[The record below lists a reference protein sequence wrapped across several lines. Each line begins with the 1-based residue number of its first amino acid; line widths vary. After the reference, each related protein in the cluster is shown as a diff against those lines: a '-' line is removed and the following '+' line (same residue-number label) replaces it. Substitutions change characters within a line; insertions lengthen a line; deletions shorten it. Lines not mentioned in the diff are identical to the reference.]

1 MNDSHILPVTPLKI
15 FQTWWPLAASW
26 LLMAF
31 EGPMVNAIIARLA
44 NPEINLAG
52 FGSVSEPLRSLTT
65 APLLM
70 LLSAS
75 VALVQDWKSYLKIR
89 RFMWTASGVMTAV
102 HFLLAFTPLYFVVVR
117 GLLGIPEEVL
127 GVARIGLMIC
137 IPLPW
142 AIGYRRFQQGIMI
155 RYGYSNV
162 VVTGTFVRLSTVT
175 VVMLTGYAIGSLS
188 GVVVGSAS
196 LTAGMVAEALFCGW
210 RVRPILRSIPKE
222 EAVHQ
227 ELSWKAFFAFY
238 LPLVLTSLLSM
249 IWRPIGSAAISRMPD
264 AISSLA
270 VWPGISGL
278 LFLFQTLG
286 ISYNEVVVALL
297 DKPGAYRNLRNFAMV
312 LFLSISVLFILV
324 VATPLSDV
332 WFITISALPDCLVP
346 LAQKAVWFM
355 LPIPGAAVLL
365 SWFQGSILY
374 SHKTRGITEAVVI
387 FLASILIVLAAG
399 IAYNQVQGVYVG
411 AIGFTAAMLF
421 QMGWLWFRA
430 WPTLQTIRRQE
441 QAAAA

>member
-1 MNDSHILPVTPLKI
+1 
-15 FQTWWPLAASW
+15 
-26 LLMAF
+26 
-31 EGPMVNAIIARLA
+31 MVNAIIARLA

-89 RFMWTASGVMTAV
+89 RFMWSLSAVMTAV

-117 GLLGIPEEVL
+117 GILGIPEEVL
-127 GVARIGLMIC
+127 EVARIGLMIC

-162 VVTGTFVRLSTVT
+162 VVTGTFVRLGTVT
-175 VVMLTGYAIGSLS
+175 LVMMAGYFVGSLS
-188 GVVVGSAS
+188 GVVVGAAS

-210 RVRPILRSIPKE
+210 RVRPILSSIPKQD
-222 EAVHQ
+222 APSFD
-227 ELSWKAFFAFY
+227 LSWKAFFAFY
-238 LPLVLTSLLSM
+238 LPLVLTSLLGM

-270 VWPGISGL
+270 VWPVVGGL
-278 LFLFQTLG
+278 LFLFQTMG

-297 DKPGAYRNLRNFAMV
+297 DKPGSYKNLRNFAMF
-312 LFLSISVLFILV
+312 LFLGISVLFVLV
-324 VATPLSDV
+324 AATPLSNV
-332 WFITISALPDCLVP
+332 WFKTISALPEFLVP
-346 LAQKAVWFM
+346 LASRAVWFM
-355 LPIPGAAVLL
+355 LPIPGVAVLL
-365 SWFQGSILY
+365 SWFQGAILY

-387 FLASILIVLAAG
+387 FLVSILMVLAAG
-399 IAYNQVQGVYVG
+399 IAYNRVQGLYIG
-411 AIGFTAAMLF
+411 AIGFTTAMLF
-421 QMGWLWFRA
+421 QAGWLWFRA
-430 WPTLQTIRRQE
+430 WPTLQAARQRDLPPPAP
-441 QAAAA
+441 AAAE